1 MIDIKIQ
8 VITKQALGFSKK
20 LQGLDFASI
29 AFYRRHTPDGIAICR
44 VNEACLVKTSHC
56 VIKTHATIYFTAYM
70 LLDYLSDVQVNVV
83 TNNNSCRQPLAPSQ
97 TTHEQQEIYNAA
109 GAKLVSK
116 CDDTA

>member
-56 VIKTHATIYFTAYM
+56 LIRFALTQKLPATVSSMFSRLPSIIVILIY
-70 LLDYLSDVQVNVV
+70 S
-83 TNNNSCRQPLAPSQ
+83 
-97 TTHEQQEIYNAA
+97 
-109 GAKLVSK
+109 SK
-116 CDDTA
+116 